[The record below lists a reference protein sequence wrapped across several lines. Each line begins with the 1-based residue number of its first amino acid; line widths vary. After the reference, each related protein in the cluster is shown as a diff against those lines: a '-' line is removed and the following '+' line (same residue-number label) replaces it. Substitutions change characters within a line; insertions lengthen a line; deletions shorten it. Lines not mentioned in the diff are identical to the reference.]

1 LGIFL
6 VALEF
11 KILVLGIFMSIL
23 YILGPFGVICGHLV
37 YFFPFWYVV
46 PRNIWQPRFQIDKNV
61 LQCWGLGECQDERL
75 LKIWCNKTKQQSG
88 NSSNPADQSNE
99 ASLDLNL
106 N

>member
-1 LGIFL
+1 MKDIGILFVHL
-6 VALEF
+6 VYLKANSN
-11 KILVLGIFMSIL
+11 ILW
-23 YILGPFGVICGHLV
+23 PFYGSLV